1 MPMPVYVLLWG
12 ASLSAIVSDIY
23 MKQHDSA
30 KEDSLSTILYYTS
43 FHIPASLIIPAVI
56 IHKIGHLMESSMPN
70 YFSKNLSSKVKIML
84 PICVTL
90 LSIYPVVFM
99 VDTTAE
105 KILEP
110 TLGKYLN
117 LDFPKHG

>member
-1 MPMPVYVLLWG
+1 MPVYVLLWG
-12 ASLSAIVSDIY
+12 ASLSAIISDIY
-23 MKQHDSA
+23 MKQHDSP

-56 IHKIGHLMESSMPN
+56 IHKIGHSMETSMPN
-70 YFSKNLSSKVKIML
+70 CFSKNLSSKVKIML

-110 TLGKYLN
+110 TIGKYLN
-117 LDFPKHG
+117 LDFSKHD

>member
-1 MPMPVYVLLWG
+1 M
-12 ASLSAIVSDIY
+12 I
-23 MKQHDSA
+23 QNHDSPT
-30 KEDSLSTILYYTS
+30 EDSLSTILYYTS

-56 IHKIGHLMESSMPN
+56 IHKIGHLMETSMPKC
-70 YFSKNLSSKVKIML
+70 FSKKLSSKVKIML

-105 KILEP
+105 QILEP

-117 LDFPKHG
+117 LEFPKHGWKKGFWNIYLLI

>member
-1 MPMPVYVLLWG
+1 MPMPAYFFLWG
-12 ASLSAIVSDIY
+12 VSLSAIVSDIY

-30 KEDSLSTILYYTS
+30 KEDSFSTILYYTS

-56 IHKIGHLMESSMPN
+56 IHKIGQLLETSMPN
-70 YFSKNLSSKVKIML
+70 CIAKKLSSKVKIML

-117 LDFPKHG
+117 LEFPKHG